1 MRTYNQP
8 AAGLRPTESA
18 AQPSANTRSIRQG
31 YSMPRLPDL
40 ALEFMSAEQR
50 KVHDAIV
57 SGPRGKVEGPLR
69 IWLRSPDLAERAQ
82 ALGAFCRYHSSL
94 ASRLS
99 ELAILVVGAHWRAGF
114 EWAVHAPIAIEAGID
129 PTLVEVI
136 RTGGNPEFEHDDER
150 AVFAFS
156 RELVQDRK
164 VSDETYRMATDA
176 LGERGVVDLT
186 GILGYY
192 TLISMTI
199 VGFQVPLPEGAEEP
213 FN

>member
-1 MRTYNQP
+1 MKRLLDLMP
-8 AAGLRPTESA
+8 ES
-18 AQPSANTRSIRQG
+18 
-31 YSMPRLPDL
+31 
-40 ALEFMSAEQR
+40 MSAEQR
-50 KVHDAIV
+50 RVHDAII

-69 IWLRSPDLAERAQ
+69 VWLRSPDLAEKAQ

-94 ASRLS
+94 APRLS
-99 ELAILVVGAHWRAGF
+99 ELAILVVGAHWQAGF
-114 EWAVHAPIAIEAGID
+114 EWAVHAPIAAEAGVDPAVIEA
-129 PTLVEVI
+129 I

-164 VSDETYRMATDA
+164 TSDRTYRMATDTV
-176 LGERGVVDLT
+176 GERGVVDLT

-199 VGFQVPLPEGAEEP
+199 VGFQVPLPEGAGDP
-213 FN
+213 FR